1 MRVIL
6 YLDRRTVL
14 HGFHPLVKLGI
25 LAATFASV
33 YGIDRPLAVAPVA
46 IVLGALLVCA
56 GATVN
61 VRRFWVMFVAVPV
74 ASFVM
79 WTFFYGYGQGA
90 VGAARPRTEAV
101 EYAAGM
107 ALKLESFLGASVLF
121 LSITRVEEFT
131 EALRLLGMPY
141 RISFAIAMAFRLV
154 PLFLSSALSVVAA
167 QRARGLEFSSGSVF
181 ARLARY
187 MPVVVPVFMGAL
199 RRADAMAMALETRGF
214 GRQTERTSFARSRFG
229 LRDAAAAALLVVV
242 VGSYLWAWL
251 RGYGRLSVR

>member
-1 MRVIL
+1 
-6 YLDRRTVL
+6 
-14 HGFHPLVKLGI
+14 
-25 LAATFASV
+25 V

-46 IVLGALLVCA
+46 VALGALLVCA
-56 GATVN
+56 DATIN

-74 ASFVM
+74 ASFVL

-90 VGAARPRTEAV
+90 VAASPSRAEAV

-131 EALRLLGMPY
+131 EALRALGMPY
-141 RISFAIAMAFRLV
+141 RMSFAIAMAFRLV

-181 ARLARY
+181 VRLARY

-199 RRADAMAMALETRGF
+199 RRADAMAIALETRGF
-214 GRQTERTSFARSRFG
+214 GRQAERTRFARSRFG
-229 LRDAAAAALLVVV
+229 LRDAVAAALLVVV
-242 VGSYLWAWL
+242 VGGYLWAWIH
-251 RGYGRLSVR
+251 GYGRLRAR